1 MEIIKNNKN
10 KKRDAIF
17 IAFSSILLI
26 AIISF
31 VIYAM
36 QFLISKTNVAFESDN
51 IEESKIP
58 RINFDGLKKIGI
70 MK

>member
-1 MEIIKNNKN
+1 MEIVKNIKN
-10 KKRDAIF
+10 KKREMIF
-17 IAFSSILLI
+17 IVSGSILLI

-36 QFLISKTNVAFESDN
+36 QFLIIKTNVALEDDK

>member
-1 MEIIKNNKN
+1 MEIIKNTKN
-10 KKRDAIF
+10 KKREAMF
-17 IAFSSILLI
+17 IIFSSILLV

-36 QFLISKTNVAFESDN
+36 QFLISKTNMALESDN
-51 IEESKIP
+51 IEEGKIL

-70 MK
+70 IK

>member
-10 KKRDAIF
+10 KKREAMF
-17 IAFSSILLI
+17 IAFSSILLV

-31 VIYAM
+31 IIYAM
-36 QFLISKTNVAFESDN
+36 QFLISKTGVALESNNV
-51 IEESKIP
+51 EESKIP